1 MLLTNLKKDKE
12 TLFKETK
19 RKGVSMKKQT
29 LLILLVLLLSLTLS
43 IPAFAQI
50 SDEDYDEDETRGTTP
65 IRAPEDEFI
74 EDEVIRLF
82 KYLERVRRGDKNVLK
97 LMTYRTYLAM
107 HDAVL
112 IALGATEKSAVLSD
126 EQIQLVNRHIA
137 SGRVQ
142 GNFPDYYSFF
152 GNANGLPA
160 FIAGMENQDPKVRL
174 KVIGYLGDW
183 VDEKYTNL
191 DYILSAAEA
200 RWNSQV
206 ETRDEV
212 RYGLF
217 LLRYKIRRYKILM
230 AIYGGDDRVL
240 KNISAEDF
248 LVLIRGERAIAKL
261 FFPELYTK
269 IVVERSIYVSSIKL
283 DPWKPAPNERAVA
296 NSNEITVVGD
306 ATKGNLKD
314 VRRLN
319 EYYFKYE
326 NKKAMHAIFAGLENR
341 HLLVRENVVQLILDA
356 YFDWAIRL
364 NKYAGIDSTRAA
376 GSRELKADGTGW
388 NGLISRTNVREK
400 FVKEGPL
407 ADWAESAYHIR
418 VAKAAWDDVKYSTY
432 SRADDE
438 YTYGDVPNRLLIN
451 KNEVDGVNG
460 VAKQIIEI
468 NHRSGRDN
476 RSNVDLTN
484 ILNVFGIIPNRGD
497 AFDGNRFEL
506 EDAPVNPLMPGDI
519 IYENKKNLE
528 TDLRFTTTRDND
540 RLEPMTPNPPG
551 LGLPKRRMVHNQEY
565 IIRDTEGRFFQSSYR
580 IHIAELLRRMGLA
593 WYVGVQA
600 EEEVVQPPQVGPREI
615 YYVRTLFN
623 TETSQAN
630 EDRASFARIIR
641 RDLLE
646 GESETG
652 R

>member
-1 MLLTNLKKDKE
+1 MLLTNLLKDKE

-50 SDEDYDEDETRGTTP
+50 SEEDYDEDETRGTTP

-137 SGRVQ
+137 SGRVK
-142 GNFPDYYSFF
+142 GNFRDYYSFF

-230 AIYGGDDRVL
+230 AIYNGDDRVL

-283 DPWKPAPNERAVA
+283 DPWKPAPNEMPVA
-296 NSNEITVVGD
+296 NSNQITVVDD
-306 ATKGNLKD
+306 AEKSQLKD

-326 NKKAMHAIFAGLENR
+326 NKKAMHAVFAGLENR
-341 HLLVRENVVQLILDA
+341 HLLVRENVVQLILDS
-356 YFDWAIRL
+356 YFDYCIRMD
-364 NKYAGIDSTRAA
+364 KFPGVDSTKPEGRRQLKLD
-376 GSRELKADGTGW
+376 GSGW
-388 NGLISRTNVREK
+388 NGRITRQNVREK

-438 YTYGDVPNRLLIN
+438 LTFGDVPNRLLWN

-460 VAKQIIEI
+460 APKQVITI
-468 NHRSGRDN
+468 NYQNGRDT
-476 RSNVDLTN
+476 RALKESTNVS
-484 ILNVFGIIPNRGD
+484 NVFGIIPNRGD

-506 EDAPVNPLMPGDI
+506 MDAPVNPLQPGDI
-519 IYENKKNLE
+519 IYENKMNLR
-528 TDLRFTTTRDND
+528 TGLRGVTPGASD
-540 RLEPMTPNPPG
+540 RRESFNPAVPG
-551 LGLPKRRMVHNQEY
+551 VNAGGARMVHLQEY
-565 IIRDTEGRFFQSSYR
+565 VIRDTEGRLFHSSYR
-580 IHIAELLRRMGLA
+580 IHLAELLRRMGLA
-593 WYVGVQA
+593 WYVGIQA
-600 EEEVVQPPQVGPREI
+600 EEDVPVAQTVQREI

-630 EDRASFARIIR
+630 EERASFARIIR

>member
-1 MLLTNLKKDKE
+1 MLLTNLLKDKE
-12 TLFKETK
+12 TLSIETK

-50 SDEDYDEDETRGTTP
+50 SEEDYDEDETRGTTP

-112 IALGATEKSAVLSD
+112 IALGATDKSAVLSD

-230 AIYGGDDRVL
+230 AIYNGDDRVL

-283 DPWKPAPNERAVA
+283 DPWKPAPNEMPVA
-296 NSNEITVVGD
+296 NSNQITVVGD
-306 ATKGNLKD
+306 AQKNQLKD

-326 NKKAMHAIFAGLENR
+326 NKKAIHAVFAGLENR
-341 HLLVRENVVQLILDA
+341 HLLVRENVVQLLLDS
-356 YFDWAIRL
+356 YFDYCIRN
-364 NKYAGIDSTRAA
+364 NKYSAVDSTRPA
-376 GSRELKADGTGW
+376 GNQELKLDGTGW
-388 NGLISRTNVREK
+388 LGLISRRNVREK
-400 FVKEGPL
+400 FVKEGPF

-438 YTYGDVPNRLLIN
+438 YTFGDVPNRLLWN

-460 VAKQIIEI
+460 AAKQVITI
-468 NHRSGRDN
+468 NYNNGRDT
-476 RSNVDLTN
+476 RSSVDATNVSS
-484 ILNVFGIIPNRGD
+484 VFGIIPTRGD

-519 IYENKKNLE
+519 IYENQRNL
-528 TDLRFTTTRDND
+528 TTRLRLFTAQAND
-540 RLEPMTPNPPG
+540 RVEAFAPAVPG
-551 LGLPKRRMVHNQEY
+551 VNNGNQRMVHTQEY
-565 IIRDTEGRFFQSSYR
+565 IIRDTEGRFFHSSYR
-580 IHIAELLRRMGLA
+580 IHLADLLRRMGLA
-593 WYVGVQA
+593 WYVGIQA
-600 EEEVVQPPQVGPREI
+600 EEEVVEQVVQGPREI

-630 EDRASFARIIR
+630 EERASFARIIR